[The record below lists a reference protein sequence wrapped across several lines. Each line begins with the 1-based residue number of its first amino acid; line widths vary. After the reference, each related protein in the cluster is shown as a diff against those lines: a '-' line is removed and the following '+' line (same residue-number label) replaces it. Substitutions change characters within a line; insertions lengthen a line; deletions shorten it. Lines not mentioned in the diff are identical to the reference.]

1 MTAYARWIPKLRLVM
16 AVAAA
21 TFGLTVVAVG
31 TQTVGAPAAHADP
44 SCVIADCPSAS
55 TIAGDAACVL
65 MPAACAAKAAVGGV
79 SAQVADAA
87 ASLAAAFIGALIRG
101 AGEAVNAVLGA
112 VSKFM
117 TSSTR
122 PNVTAAA
129 FVGTDGPYHKVAQ
142 IAALLMILF
151 LLFAVI
157 QQTIAGQPGE
167 LVTRIVRSVPLAV
180 LAIVG
185 LPWAVDQ
192 LLSLV
197 DAICAWLL
205 PTGATMATIAKV
217 YGADQLQSTLSGG
230 ALSLPVLLVQIFAWL
245 GGLVI
250 YLELVVRDA
259 LVLITVALAPLSFA
273 AMVWPAARGAARRI
287 AELLAAIILSK
298 LAIWVALLVGIDLF
312 AKQATSPGPD
322 AWGQMIAGAAVLA
335 VACFAPYVVWKLL
348 PVAEAAVIAQGLS
361 RQPGRA
367 AQSAMYTA
375 NSARNMTSSFG
386 RGGGGGG
393 GHPSQPAPQ
402 PAPSQ
407 LPTQSL
413 APPSNGAGNGG
424 WRSQRRRRRR
434 CVRYSRAARAQRCD
448 RHPGTQ
454 GATGSPVRPA
464 PLDRRAPVEG
474 PPAGAPRAPVVGP
487 PGGPPLGVR
496 PRRRCRWLSPR
507 QPRTRRRRRPITKP
521 RVPLRAGDSTE
532 VGSERVAALPV
543 VGPDGGH
550 RPVRLDRPP
559 DRVC

>member
-16 AVAAA
+16 AVVAA
-21 TFGLTVVAVG
+21 TMGLTVVAVG

-44 SCVIADCPSAS
+44 SCVIANCPSAS

-79 SAQVADAA
+79 SSQVADAA

-205 PTGATMATIAKV
+205 PTGATMLTIAKV

-273 AMVWPAARGAARRI
+273 AMVWPAARGAARRM

-361 RQPGRA
+361 RQPARA
-367 AQSAMYTA
+367 AQSGMYTA

-393 GHPSQPAPQ
+393 HPSQPAPQ
-402 PAPSQ
+402 PTPTQ

-413 APPSNGAGNGG
+413 APPSNGASNSGGGGASNGG
-424 WRSQRRRRRR
+424 AGGASGPQGP
-434 CVRYSRAARAQRCD
+434 
-448 RHPGTQ
+448 PGPKGSTGTPGPK
-454 GATGSPVRPA
+454 GATGTP
-464 PLDRRAPVEG
+464 G
-474 PPAGAPRAPVVGP
+474 TAGAGGATGGGAAGSGGGAAGGAAAGGAAAGGAAAAAVAVPVAVAKGAKDKATSAADSQTSGP
-487 PGGPPLGVR
+487 SSGWGF
-496 PRRRCRWLSPR
+496 
-507 QPRTRRRRRPITKP
+507 
-521 RVPLRAGDSTE
+521 
-532 VGSERVAALPV
+532 
-543 VGPDGGH
+543 DGGGK
-550 RPVRLDRPP
+550 
-559 DRVC
+559 